1 MKLPFFSLNA
11 IWSDSEIRSKEGTPL
26 RSVPKCYTVK
36 AVILVF
42 LKINPKRAE
51 YVGGSIIYVNLK
63 LITMQVQTTDL
74 TDYIDISWYM
84 LCEDYNLPYGDI
96 SPCQQSRVDNA
107 VEEIN
112 KVFNEFI
119 NQNK

>member
-1 MKLPFFSLNA
+1 M
-11 IWSDSEIRSKEGTPL
+11 
-26 RSVPKCYTVK
+26 K

-42 LKINPKRAE
+42 FKIDPIRAE
-51 YVGGSIIYVNLK
+51 YVGGLIIYVNLK
-63 LITMQVQTTDL
+63 LITMQVQTADLTDL
-74 TDYIDISWYM
+74 TDYLDISWYM

>member
-1 MKLPFFSLNA
+1 MKLPLFSLNA